1 MDTIISLMNQIRND
15 ELVLPAIQRNFVWRE
30 EKVLGL
36 IDSILRGYPI
46 GLVLLWETYTDLQF
60 RNFVKNFRSATPL
73 SYSDNSQQRKLK
85 LTLDGQQRLQS
96 LYVALYGTYEG
107 KSLYFDVLS
116 GFEVDDL
123 SDQRFLLDFLSAAE
137 AKKWNGLPREQV
149 DGEVPYLYVKT
160 ARLFEMSGQDKREF
174 VRAQT
179 KRLKLS
185 TEERDLVEDN
195 MTRFDDEFSKDV
207 NTIQVAVVDA
217 TLPPNAPS
225 RKTEADVVE
234 IFVRINSMGT
244 SLSRSD
250 LIFSMLKLNW
260 KESAEALPE
269 FVRSINEGNNLGIGT
284 DFVIR
289 CLFTVSD
296 LGAKMNIDLLRRPA
310 NVALLQE
317 NFAQCSDAVRAAVDF
332 VVTECRCQNSVLIG
346 GLDTL
351 VPFVYY
357 FFHLPKHEVPN
368 TQLENVRRSLYLFA
382 FAKTF
387 SRYGDSRISKF
398 IRLHVRPALEEEGRP
413 FPFEGARKFVKA
425 SDRIGTF
432 DFNLLERNHLLTL
445 HLVQGLSGSKPQ
457 YSNNAPETDHI
468 FPKSE
473 LFERGYDE
481 IDVHTVANYWILAKG
496 KNRNK
501 SAQHPK
507 KYFEG
512 VGDGVMESALIDR
525 ELLDYRKYKK
535 FLRLRQQALLEK
547 VLKKIRWP
555 S

>member
-1 MDTIISLMNQIRND
+1 MDTIISLMNQIRNQ

-30 EKVLGL
+30 GKVLEL

-46 GLVLLWETYTDLQF
+46 GLVLLWETYTDLQY
-60 RNFVKNFRSATPL
+60 RNFVKQFRSATPL

-85 LTLDGQQRLQS
+85 LVLDGQQRLQS
-96 LYVALYGTYEG
+96 LYVALYGTYEA

-116 GFEVDDL
+116 GFEVKDL
-123 SDQRFLLDFLSAAE
+123 SDQRFLLDFLTAAG
-137 AKKWNGLPREQV
+137 AKKLNGLPREQI
-149 DGEVPYLYVKT
+149 DGDVPFLYVKT
-160 ARLFEMSGQDKREF
+160 SRLFEMTGQDKREF
-174 VRAQT
+174 IRAQS
-179 KRLKLS
+179 KKLKLS
-185 TEERDLVEDN
+185 TEESDLVEDN

-217 TLPPNAPS
+217 TLPPNAPN
-225 RKTEADVVE
+225 RKTEADVTE

-244 SLSRSD
+244 TLSRSD
-250 LIFSMLKLNW
+250 LIFSMLKLSW

-310 NVALLQE
+310 NVALLQK
-317 NFAQCSDAVRAAVDF
+317 NFAQCCDAVRAAVDF
-332 VVTECRCQNSVLIG
+332 VTTECRCQSSVLLG
-346 GLDTL
+346 GLDTM

-357 FFHLPKHEVPN
+357 MFHVSKHEVPN
-368 TQLENVRRSLYLFA
+368 RELENVRRSLYLFA

-398 IRLHVRPALEEEGRP
+398 VRLYLKPSLEESGQP
-413 FPFEGARKFVKA
+413 FPFEETVRFVKA

-432 DFNLLERNHLLTL
+432 DFSLLEKNHLLTL
-445 HLVQGLSGSKPQ
+445 HLVQGLSGSKSQ

-468 FPKSE
+468 FPKKE
-473 LFERGYDE
+473 LFEREYDE
-481 IDVHTVANYWILAKG
+481 ADVNTVANYWILARG

-512 VGDGVMESALIDR
+512 VADGVLQSALIDR
-525 ELLDYRKYKK
+525 ELLDYRKYKR
-535 FLRLRQQALLEK
+535 FLRLRQKALLEK

-555 S
+555 T